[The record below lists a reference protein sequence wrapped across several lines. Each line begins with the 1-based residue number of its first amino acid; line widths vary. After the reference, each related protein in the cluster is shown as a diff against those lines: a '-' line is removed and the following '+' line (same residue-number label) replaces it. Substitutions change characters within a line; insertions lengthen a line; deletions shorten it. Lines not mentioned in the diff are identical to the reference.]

1 MKYLN
6 YFQEHLFLFLFQN
19 TAPILNDTFTDN
31 NHTEIVVI
39 KDIKDTEDLTIN
51 LPAVDIQNSEPT
63 KIYESINEEPI
74 ALSFP
79 KQPASP
85 FAYENPN
92 AVIPDNS
99 RLPLSLNRFP
109 R

>member
-1 MKYLN
+1 M
-6 YFQEHLFLFLFQN
+6 FQN
-19 TAPILNDTFTDN
+19 TAPILNDTLTDN
-31 NHTEIVVI
+31 NNSEIIVI
-39 KDIKDTEDLTIN
+39 KDIEDTEDLTIN
-51 LPAVDIQNSEPT
+51 LTADDTQQHSEPT
-63 KIYESINEEPI
+63 KINEKPI